1 MKKFIW
7 DTLMSF
13 WEKVCHRGTETQ
25 RKNYVNFKSSIQ
37 NISSKTIISQINLK
51 PQCLSASVANS
62 NYLIDLQLFAAEDE
76 GRTEEGSDRRRR
88 EEQDKGNVPKSTEL
102 PAALVLVAAILALY
116 LLGNYI
122 FVRSFVLFKKYF
134 QDFAMRTEFNAEEFG
149 ILLKSASADIASLL
163 LPILG
168 VTFIAAIVGNVVQVG
183 FMFSPG
189 AVSFNFN
196 KIVPKFGK
204 VLPTKNTMYNLV
216 KSIGKIVII
225 GWVSY
230 IIISMDF
237 LPILLMGDMG
247 LKGALRLLAI
257 SSVKIFLVVGI
268 ILFALSIYDYF
279 YQKDQFEDSIKM
291 TPSEAKQEMK
301 ESEGDRSLLNRRR
314 QMVRDF
320 IKRGMLQR
328 VPKADVVIVNPTH
341 YSVALVYDSK
351 VNAAPIV
358 TAKGIDEL
366 ALMIRRLAK
375 KHGIPIV
382 EDRVQARLLYDEV
395 EVDEEIPSKFFR
407 AVSIIISRL
416 DKFRRVA

>member
-13 WEKVCHRGTETQ
+13 WEKNCHRDTETQ

-37 NISSKTIISQINLK
+37 NVSSKTIISQINLK

-102 PAALVLVAAILALY
+102 PAALVLVASILALY

-247 LKGALRLLAI
+247 LKGA
-257 SSVKIFLVVGI
+257 
-268 ILFALSIYDYF
+268 
-279 YQKDQFEDSIKM
+279 
-291 TPSEAKQEMK
+291 
-301 ESEGDRSLLNRRR
+301 
-314 QMVRDF
+314 
-320 IKRGMLQR
+320 
-328 VPKADVVIVNPTH
+328 
-341 YSVALVYDSK
+341 
-351 VNAAPIV
+351 
-358 TAKGIDEL
+358 
-366 ALMIRRLAK
+366 
-375 KHGIPIV
+375 
-382 EDRVQARLLYDEV
+382 
-395 EVDEEIPSKFFR
+395 FFC
-407 AVSIIISRL
+407 
-416 DKFRRVA
+416 